1 MSRWYAYLNTGKRII
16 KEYDG
21 RSPLSSWLKDFFLQH
36 KQMGSQ
42 DRKIISQLVYSF
54 YRLGH
59 SASNLLTEDELLYGL
74 FICNSSSNELLA
86 NFKPEWNDNIH
97 LSLKEKESFSL
108 AEGLYWQPNTIFP
121 WLDELSDGMDKNAF
135 NLSHLRQPDLFLRIR
150 PKQENSVS
158 NKLNEARIL
167 FMRLT
172 GNCIV
177 LPNATKIDQ
186 VLSIDN
192 EVVIQDYNSQRV
204 GDFFNFTSG
213 TSISVWDCC
222 AGSGGKSI
230 MAYDL
235 NPYINLT
242 VSDSRASV
250 IQILTQRFQK
260 AGINK
265 YHSFVSDLT
274 VSQSSLPPGSFDYII
289 ADVPCSGSGT
299 WSRTPEQ
306 MYFFDH
312 KKITYYSD
320 LQKNIVSQVIPA
332 LKDNGRLI
340 YITCS
345 VFAQENEVIVE
356 FIKTNLGLQL
366 EAKKLLYGNEMKAD
380 SMFVAVFKK
389 FK

>member
-21 RSPLSSWLKDFFLQH
+21 RSPLSSWLKDFFRQH

-42 DRKIISQLVYSF
+42 DRKNISQLVYSF

-59 SASNLLTEDELLYGL
+59 SASDLLPEDKLLCGL
-74 FICNSSSNELLA
+74 IICNNSPNELLA
-86 NFKPEWNDNIH
+86 NLKPEWNDTIH
-97 LSLKEKESFSL
+97 LSLKEKESFLL
-108 AEGLYWQPNTIFP
+108 AEGFYWQPNTIFP
-121 WLDELSDGMDKNAF
+121 WQDELSDGIDKNAF
-135 NLSHLRQPDLFLRIR
+135 NVSHLQQPDLFLRIR
-150 PKQENSVS
+150 PQQENSVS
-158 NKLNEARIL
+158 NKLNEAGIL

-172 GNCIV
+172 GNCIM
-177 LPNATKIDQ
+177 LPNATKIDH
-186 VLSIDN
+186 VLCIDK
-192 EVVIQDYNSQRV
+192 EVVIQDYNSQRA
-204 GDFFNFTSG
+204 GDFFNFSSSTP
-213 TSISVWDCC
+213 ISVWDCC

-235 NPYINLT
+235 NPDINLT
-242 VSDSRASV
+242 VSDSRASI
-250 IQILTQRFQK
+250 IQNLRQRFQK

-265 YHSFVSDLT
+265 YQSFVSDLT
-274 VSQSSLPPGSFDYII
+274 VSQSSLQPGSFDYII

-312 KKITYYSD
+312 KKIKYYSD
-320 LQKNIVSQVIPA
+320 LQRSIVSCVIPK

-345 VFAQENEVIVE
+345 VFVQENEGIVE
-356 FIKTNLGLQL
+356 FVKTNFGLQL
-366 EAKKLLYGNEMKAD
+366 EVMELLKGYEMRAD
-380 SMFVAVFKK
+380 SLFVAVFKGS
-389 FK
+389 